1 MEYKISGAIMMKV
14 MESENTR
21 TVDQNELRVNA
32 TLVVTVLITAF
43 VINRWELVAIQAA
56 ALFLTTVQ
64 LGLGPYVALYRY
76 ILRPAGI
83 VKPDLRVDNPEP
95 HRFAAMFGT
104 IVASTAAYLLAA
116 GRAVAG
122 WGLVWLLIILA
133 AAGLGGW
140 CAGCFTYYMMN
151 RLGLGGLFKHPPIKG
166 TFPGAR
172 PPKG

>member
-1 MEYKISGAIMMKV
+1 MKTA
-14 MESENTR
+14 ERSSTR

-32 TLVVTVLITAF
+32 TLVITVLVTAF
-43 VINRWELVAIQAA
+43 VINRWELVAFQAA
-56 ALFLTTVQ
+56 ALFLTAAH
-64 LGLGPYVALYRY
+64 LSFGPYVALYRH
-76 ILRPAGI
+76 ILRPTRI

-104 IVASTAAYLLAA
+104 IVASTAAYLLAT
-116 GRAVAG
+116 GRSVAG
-122 WGLVWLLIILA
+122 WGMAWLLISLA
-133 AAGLGGW
+133 SAGLAGW

-151 RLGLGGLFKHPPIKG
+151 RLGLRGLFKYAPVKD

>member
-1 MEYKISGAIMMKV
+1 MMKLS
-14 MESENTR
+14 ESLNAR
-21 TVDQNELRVNA
+21 TVDQNDLRVNA

-43 VINRWELVAIQAA
+43 VIDRWELVAFQAA
-56 ALFLTTVQ
+56 ALLLTT
-64 LGLGPYVALYRY
+64 LHMSLGPYVALYRH

-83 VKPDLRVDNPEP
+83 VKPDIRIDNPEP

-104 IVASTAAYLLAA
+104 IVASTAAYLLAT
-116 GRAVAG
+116 GRSVAG

-133 AAGLGGW
+133 AAGLAGW

-151 RLGLGGLFKHPPIKG
+151 RLGLRGLFKHTPVTG

-172 PPKG
+172 PPKT